1 MADPSALDAARA
13 ARARIVAHAEEAERQ
28 VLAAYVRAWRSTAAE
43 LERAIADAVARV
55 GDMADPTTHWRLRR
69 VRRLAA
75 ALDELEAAA
84 DVAAA
89 EARDAIL
96 VRTPRAVLLG
106 STAPLEVA
114 AAVSRSLWLPQ
125 QSDLAAIVARASERI
140 TADFDALPAYVRRVI
155 AETLTQGVAA
165 GLGTEDV
172 ARRLRDNARGALG
185 RGLDRSRVI
194 ARTELLDASRFA
206 TRATY
211 LANPDVVVG
220 WRWMASLGPRCC
232 PACVAMHG
240 TLHPP
245 EESLNGHAQCRC
257 TAVPALAGETD
268 AEGLAAVGGT
278 GAEWLA
284 GLDRPAQLRLL
295 GPGRLRAYEEGV
307 PVSAMAVRRDN
318 PGWRPAWVVRPVKD
332 LPLPARAV
340 A

>member
-1 MADPSALDAARA
+1 MATPELDAARA

-28 VLAAYVRAWRSTAAE
+28 VLAAYVRAWRATADE
-43 LERAIADAVARV
+43 LERAIADAAERLP
-55 GDMADPTTHWRLRR
+55 DMADPTTNWRLRR

-89 EARDAIL
+89 EARDAVL

-106 STAPLEVA
+106 SQAPLEVS
-114 AAVSRSLWLPQ
+114 AVAHRALWLPQ
-125 QSDLAAIVARASERI
+125 QSDLAAIVARATERI
-140 TADFDALPAYVRRVI
+140 TADFGRLPAYVRRVI

-172 ARRLRDNARGALG
+172 ARRMRDNARGALG

-232 PACVAMHG
+232 PACVAKHG
-240 TLHPP
+240 TLHGP
-245 EESLNGHAQCRC
+245 EETLDGHAQCRC
-257 TAVPALAGETD
+257 TSVPVLAGEED
-268 AEGLAAVGGT
+268 ADLGLGT
-278 GAEWLA
+278 GDSYVA
-284 GLDRPAQLRLL
+284 GLDRPAQLRIL
-295 GPGRLRAYEEGV
+295 GPARLRAYEEGV